1 MSSDDDMEKG
11 VRITEIQRGGQ
22 LQSKELDSMLKTLEG
37 MENKFHSS
45 FVRINND
52 IRLLDGEVN
61 EKSTRLN
68 RFVKL
73 ILQKFDN
80 LQERII
86 YEIKKRKGE
95 FALDPCC
102 GGLPDE
108 ARMMDHVE
116 RIDIRHL
123 CTIDTQKLTNVE
135 ILMKIKEK
143 IDEIDKTVVEKCNAV
158 SKALQQARERSRRQG
173 DEQDSQREN
182 V

>member
-37 MENKFHSS
+37 MENKIHS
-45 FVRINND
+45 FFEGINND
-52 IRLLDGEVN
+52 IRLPDREVN
-61 EKSTRLN
+61 EKSTRFN

-95 FALDPCC
+95 FAVDPFC
-102 GGLPDE
+102 GGLTE
-108 ARMMDHVE
+108 EQRMMTV
-116 RIDIRHL
+116 L
-123 CTIDTQKLTNVE
+123 SVE
-135 ILMKIKEK
+135 IFE
-143 IDEIDKTVVEKCNAV
+143 TCA
-158 SKALQQARERSRRQG
+158 Q
-173 DEQDSQREN
+173 
-182 V
+182 